1 MGKREGTAV
10 FFLYPREF
18 AKYVQNDNALL
29 RSVLAANCTW
39 SLVTWSRLRKTIETC
54 VKTFWIFAD
63 TPDMTYIVVRGK
75 GMVDGGFLEHTKR
88 FRALWIW
95 DTEISLRT
103 KCPAPT

>member
-1 MGKREGTAV
+1 
-10 FFLYPREF
+10 
-18 AKYVQNDNALL
+18 
-29 RSVLAANCTW
+29 
-39 SLVTWSRLRKTIETC
+39 
-54 VKTFWIFAD
+54 
-63 TPDMTYIVVRGK
+63 MTYIVVRGK